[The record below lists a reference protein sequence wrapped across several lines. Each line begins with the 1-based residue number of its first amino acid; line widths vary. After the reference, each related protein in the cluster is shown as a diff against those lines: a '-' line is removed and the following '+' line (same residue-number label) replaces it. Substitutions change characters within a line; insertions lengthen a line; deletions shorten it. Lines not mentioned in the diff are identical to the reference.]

1 MIDRTH
7 KLSLARQAKA
17 LGISRS
23 SVYYLPRPVSDADL
37 KLMRRVGELHLEYPF
52 AGSRMLKGLLN
63 DEGHEVG
70 RCHVAT
76 LMKGMGVAAIY
87 RRPLAIVSPTV
98 CGWLPRGEGV
108 VRVWRLV
115 GRGHVY
121 GVEDA
126 APWLRALRSEASNAL
141 RPREMPN
148 AGDRVQIDGTRS
160 KARRS
165 EPGVPNAVSPSVAIT
180 SSRRRRA
187 FSHLVAPEAR
197 FQREAPHRLD
207 AEADPGCFVQAV
219 LAR

>member
-1 MIDRTH
+1 MIVARARFSPIVRMVIPMRAFWWAKTCSTFERTADFAA
-7 KLSLARQAKA
+7 LARRVRF
-17 LGISRS
+17 GIGR
-23 SVYYLPRPVSDADL
+23 PRGSA
-37 KLMRRVGELHLEYPF
+37 F
-52 AGSRMLKGLLN
+52 A
-63 DEGHEVG
+63 
-70 RCHVAT
+70 
-76 LMKGMGVAAIY
+76 
-87 RRPLAIVSPTV
+87 PTV